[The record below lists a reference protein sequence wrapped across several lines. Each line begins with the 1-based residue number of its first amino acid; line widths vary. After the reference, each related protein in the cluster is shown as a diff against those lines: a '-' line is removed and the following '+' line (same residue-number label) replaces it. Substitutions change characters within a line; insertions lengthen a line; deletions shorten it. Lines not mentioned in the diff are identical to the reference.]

1 MTSKEI
7 AMIRTRAALL
17 IAANMDA
24 DPESRSRSRADVERI
39 EKAIDQERISPSGR
53 DPIGKQELDDAYKIG
68 VALFAR
74 IFESDEGE
82 QSPAVVWEPA
92 KKGEA

>member
-1 MTSKEI
+1 MTGKEI
-7 AMIRTRAALL
+7 AMMRTRAAIL
-17 IAANMDA
+17 IAANMDS
-24 DPESRSRSRADVERI
+24 DPESRSRSRAEVERI
-39 EKAIDQERISPSGR
+39 ERAIEQEQRSPSGR

-74 IFESDEGE
+74 IFHAEEDE
-82 QSPAVVWEPA
+82 QSPAVVWEPT

>member
-1 MTSKEI
+1 MTAREI
-7 AMIRTRAALL
+7 AMMRTRAALL

-24 DPESRSRSRADVERI
+24 DPESRSRSRADVDRI
-39 EKAIDQERISPSGR
+39 DEAIDQERISPRGR

-74 IFESDEGE
+74 IFEAEE
-82 QSPAVVWEPA
+82 EVQSPSVVWEPS